1 MTSVYDKTFTRAECQ
16 IQEKEVHCLFPVFD
30 IGKGQRSEGCVPNA
44 PRIPVD
50 TRNLE
55 DPSLRSGWR
64 WILTFVVTY
73 VTMVLNMTT
82 NRWCM
87 ARKMAKGKV
96 KAIILEVFR
105 EVEQTGEEVII
116 TDRNVE
122 VCKIVPIE
130 PKKSL
135 KENFQALKG
144 KLKYE
149 GELTSPD
156 TDDWEEA

>member
-1 MTSVYDKTFTRAECQ
+1 
-16 IQEKEVHCLFPVFD
+16 
-30 IGKGQRSEGCVPNA
+30 
-44 PRIPVD
+44 
-50 TRNLE
+50 
-55 DPSLRSGWR
+55 
-64 WILTFVVTY
+64 
-73 VTMVLNMTT
+73 
-82 NRWCM
+82 M
-87 ARKMAKGKV
+87 ARKMAKGKI

-135 KENFQALKG
+135 KENFQSLQG
-144 KLKYE
+144 KLKYK

-156 TDDWEEA
+156 TDDWEES